1 MAKRHPHCQPFE
13 WLLSLYSRNI
23 TVLVFSRSAIYQ
35 LLKKKKTTIITT
47 SDWQKGNQ
55 TSHPKVVSPQ
65 ITSPKICAWVIVKR
79 HYPGKAKTAA
89 YIQVK
94 KQLKL
99 IWGEMIFTL
108 FLVFKTKLLKQH
120 IWCFAGPGANKLQSV
135 TKLPRKIAGPLPQLL
150 HSKLSCLLFFKC
162 SFWIAKQHCS
172 EGVGRKS
179 LPFLFWNKKNLGET
193 WEMSLTA
200 ASHEIIQPQMVGTC
214 EKHFTCC

>member
-1 MAKRHPHCQPFE
+1 MTSGIVTRDRETFWPIADQPVPCNDPRNKCGINFGSSPLKA
-13 WLLSLYSRNI
+13 LLNEETNVELRYVELKTWRSDIPIVSHLNDCYHY
-23 TVLVFSRSAIYQ
+23 TVETLQFWSFHVVPSINCW
-35 LLKKKKTTIITT
+35 KKKKTTIITT

-120 IWCFAGPGANKLQSV
+120 IRCFAGPGANKLQSV
-135 TKLPRKIAGPLPQLL
+135 TKLPRQCRQLGHTL
-150 HSKLSCLLFFKC
+150 LYLS
-162 SFWIAKQHCS
+162 
-172 EGVGRKS
+172 
-179 LPFLFWNKKNLGET
+179 
-193 WEMSLTA
+193 
-200 ASHEIIQPQMVGTC
+200 
-214 EKHFTCC
+214 